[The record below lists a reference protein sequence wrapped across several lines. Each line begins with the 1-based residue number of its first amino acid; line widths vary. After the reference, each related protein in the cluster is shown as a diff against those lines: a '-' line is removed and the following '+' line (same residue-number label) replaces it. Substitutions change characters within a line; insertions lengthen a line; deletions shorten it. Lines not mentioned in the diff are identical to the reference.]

1 MEPTDTMSD
10 GEAGPLDTPDDASK
24 LQALLWKAVDK
35 LRGSVDAADYRELVL
50 AVFFLRY
57 VSDTFDRRRAEL
69 VRELAADGVSEDRF
83 DVFLEDPDAY
93 VSARVLWLPK
103 TARWRWITSHVGSRH
118 LVAVIDGAMAAIMRE
133 NASLEEALPRV
144 FHSGVDTRSLAGLVQ
159 VLDEAQFTGTAG
171 RPPVDMLAKVYEYFL
186 DNFAHTEARRGG
198 EFHTPRSVTR
208 LMVELLEP
216 CEGRLYDPACGVGGT
231 LVEAARFVETRHGR
245 AHTGGLMVYGQ
256 EVNQRTW
263 RLARM
268 NLAVHG
274 VAGDLGTRWGDTL
287 TDDRHPGLEAD
298 FVMSVPPFNMSDW
311 TRNDADPRWRYG
323 VPSLTDA
330 NYAWLQHALAKLR
343 PYGTAGVVL
352 ANGSLYS
359 KSGGRIRQAMLED
372 DTVACV
378 VALPR
383 QLFHS
388 TRIAACLWILTKDKG
403 RQSTRGLA
411 DRRGE
416 ILFVDARETGALVN
430 RTERVLTETD
440 LGSIAG
446 TYHAWRGTPSAQVTR
461 AAYRDE
467 PGFCVSVGLETVRD
481 HEYVLTPSRYV
492 ALPPSGTTSQDDRR
506 GELKE
511 LTRNL
516 DALFN

>member
-1 MEPTDTMSD
+1 MKPTDTMPD
-10 GEAGPLDTPDDASK
+10 GEAGPLDTPDDAGE
-24 LQALLWKAVDK
+24 LHALLWKAVDK
-35 LRGSVDAADYRELVL
+35 LRGHVDAAEYRELVL
-50 AVFFLRY
+50 GVFFLRY
-57 VSDTFDRRRAEL
+57 VSDAFDRRRAEL
-69 VRELAADGVSEDRF
+69 ARELASDGVSEDGF

-93 VSARVLWLPK
+93 VSARVLWVPE
-103 TARWRWITSHVGSRH
+103 TARWSWITSHIGSRH
-118 LVAVIDGAMAAIMRE
+118 LVAVLDGAMAAIMRE
-133 NASLEEALPRV
+133 NAPLEGALPRV
-144 FHSGVDTRSLAGLVQ
+144 FRRGVDARSLAGLVQ
-159 VLDEAQFTGTAG
+159 VLDEAQFAGTEG
-171 RPPVDMLAKVYEYFL
+171 RPPVDMIAEVYGYFL

-198 EFHTPRSVTR
+198 EFHTPRSVNR
-208 LMVELLEP
+208 LIVELLEP
-216 CEGRLYDPACGVGGT
+216 FEGRLYDPACGVGGT

-245 AHTGGLMVYGQ
+245 AHTGDLMVYGQ

-274 VAGDLGTRWGDTL
+274 VEGDLGTRWGDTL
-287 TDDRHPGLEAD
+287 ADDRHPDLEAD
-298 FVMSVPPFNMSDW
+298 FVMSVPPFNMADW
-311 TRNDADPRWRYG
+311 ARNDADPRWRYG
-323 VPSLTDA
+323 VPSLADA

-343 PYGTAGVVL
+343 PHGTAGVVL

-372 DTVACV
+372 DIVACV

-388 TRIAACLWILTKDKG
+388 TRIPACLWILTKDKG
-403 RQSTRGLA
+403 RQSARALA

-440 LGSIAG
+440 LGSIVG
-446 TYHAWRGTPSAQVTR
+446 TYHAWRGTPSAQATR

-492 ALPPSGTTSQDDRR
+492 ALSSADTTLQDDRR

-511 LTRNL
+511 LARNL
-516 DALFN
+516 DTLFD